1 MDIHSSALDMTLEGS
16 HSFDNVIDYRFS
28 FRLRELKLNKD
39 ESEFGEVIDDE
50 TGVRIFVRMFG
61 KLDDP
66 TIIWDQKAR
75 KDQAKENREQAKQ
88 EALSILKSEL
98 GLFKK
103 DTTIKAYQPKV
114 QQREEIK
121 IEFGK
126 EEVDPAILEK
136 EKKKKQ
142 SKIAKFGDKLKEEN
156 KKQKEKE
163 VEFSVE

>member
-1 MDIHSSALDMTLEGS
+1 
-16 HSFDNVIDYRFS
+16 
-28 FRLRELKLNKD
+28 
-39 ESEFGEVIDDE
+39 
-50 TGVRIFVRMFG
+50 
-61 KLDDP
+61 LDDP

-75 KDQAKENREQAKQ
+75 KDQAKENREQAKK
-88 EALSILKSEL
+88 EAMSILKSEL

-114 QQREEIK
+114 QQREELK